1 MKVISSVLQTQS
13 VSKEAGGY
21 VPDCGMLAVNFG
33 LCNRCVKKN
42 TNIGLLVNCWV
53 LLLKCLSAW
62 SWKLDD

>member
-42 TNIGLLVNCWV
+42 TNIGLLVNC
-53 LLLKCLSAW
+53 
-62 SWKLDD
+62 